1 MRKRP
6 RMAQKALSAVFFR
19 SFNWFSALKSL
30 GFAVLFLYSEESS
43 ENGCKKS
50 GRSHY
55 NYLHTRLRNKILSSI
70 KVYVGGGGI
79 VNQLLIFDAAEL

>member
-6 RMAQKALSAVFFR
+6 QMAQKAFICGLFFL
-19 SFNWFSALKSL
+19 F
-30 GFAVLFLYSEESS
+30 GFIVLFLYSEESS

-79 VNQLLIFDAAEL
+79 VNQLLILDAAEL